1 MKSNSTTALTL
12 YPFLRQIK
20 MRRSTATCVTNGIEA
35 TGLPCIDQPKS
46 TVALGMR
53 LRVIGAFRR
62 RCNGIMALSIVEG
75 GCATEARCD
84 GINVVNPTRSLGCQI
99 SKR

>member
-20 MRRSTATCVTNGIEA
+20 MRRSTAEAVTKGIEA

-53 LRVIGAFRR
+53 LRVIGA
-62 RCNGIMALSIVEG
+62 LSRLCSGLISFCLFCLPRQVS
-75 GCATEARCD
+75 ARID
-84 GINVVNPTRSLGCQI
+84 GINNVNPTKSPGCQI
-99 SKR
+99 PKR